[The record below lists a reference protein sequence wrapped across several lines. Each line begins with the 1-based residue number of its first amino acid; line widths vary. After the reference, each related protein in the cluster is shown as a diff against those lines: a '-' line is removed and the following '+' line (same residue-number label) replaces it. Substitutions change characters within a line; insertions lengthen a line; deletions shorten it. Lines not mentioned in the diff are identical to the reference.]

1 MTEKDISSVEIP
13 EEFQKITIDFLNDIL
28 NTFPELKD
36 NLNDSEKI
44 LLNMEEESEENIKK
58 ALEDLLKYCQDV
70 YPERFFDILYK
81 NDEIFQNE
89 TINTH
94 FLPNIDFK
102 YLFSTDITE
111 NTKDTLWKYLQ
122 LILFTISNT
131 IQNSEK
137 FGDTAKL
144 FEAIDEDEL
153 KNKMQE
159 TMNEMMNIFDLSGMD
174 LSGMDLSGMDLS
186 GMGFDLSDNPFKK
199 FDISGMDMPNPEEL
213 NEHLNGLL
221 NGKLGN
227 LAGEIAK
234 ETANEMNIDLNNN
247 KNPGDV
253 FEKLFKNPTKLISMV
268 KKVGKKLDEK
278 LKSGE
283 IKESELMEEASEL
296 MKKMKN
302 MPGMKNMESLFSK
315 MGMNNKNQ
323 KMNFSAMQSK
333 LQQNIRSSKQKE
345 RMRAK
350 LEKRKQ
356 QRMKTDIK
364 NTNINNHKIF
374 NPNQE
379 KMEKTLINQK
389 NKSKKR
395 KKKKKK
401 NKKK

>member
-1 MTEKDISSVEIP
+1 MAEKDISSVEIP
-13 EEFQKITIDFLNDIL
+13 EEFQKIITDFLNDIV
-28 NTFPELKD
+28 NTFPELTDK
-36 NLNDSEKI
+36 LTDSEKI
-44 LLNMEEESEENIKK
+44 LLNDEESEDNKKK
-58 ALEDLLKYCQDV
+58 ALETLFKYCQDV

-81 NDEIFQNE
+81 NDDIFEDEE
-89 TINTH
+89 TNTL

-102 YLFSTDITE
+102 YLFSSNITE
-111 NTKDTLWKYLQ
+111 TTKDTLWKYLQ

-144 FEAIDEDEL
+144 FEAIDEEEL

-174 LSGMDLSGMDLS
+174 LSGMDLSGMD
-186 GMGFDLSDNPFKK
+186 FDVSENPFKK
-199 FDISGMDMPNPEEL
+199 FDVSGIDMPNPEEL

-234 ETANEMNIDLNNN
+234 ETASEMNIDLSNN

-253 FEKLFKNPTKLISMV
+253 FEKLFKNPTKLINMV

-302 MPGMKNMESLFSK
+302 MPGMKNMESIFSK
-315 MGMNNKNQ
+315 MGMNTKNQ

-333 LQQNIRSSKQKE
+333 LNQNIKFSKQKKE
-345 RMRAK
+345 C
-350 LEKRKQ
+350 EQ
-356 QRMKTDIK
+356 
-364 NTNINNHKIF
+364 N
-374 NPNQE
+374 
-379 KMEKTLINQK
+379 
-389 NKSKKR
+389 
-395 KKKKKK
+395 
-401 NKKK
+401 

>member
-1 MTEKDISSVEIP
+1 MAEKDISSVEIP
-13 EEFQKITIDFLNDIL
+13 EEFQKIVTDFLNDIV
-28 NTFPELKD
+28 NTFPELTDK
-36 NLNDSEKI
+36 LTDSEKI
-44 LLNMEEESEENIKK
+44 LLNNELNDDNKK
-58 ALEDLLKYCQDV
+58 ALEDLFNYCHNV

-81 NDEIFQNE
+81 NDDIFE
-89 TINTH
+89 DEEINTQ

-102 YLFSTDITE
+102 YLFSSNITE

-144 FEAIDEDEL
+144 FEAIDEEEL

-159 TMNEMMNIFDLSGMD
+159 TMNEMMNIFYFSGIDLSGVDLSGMD
-174 LSGMDLSGMDLS
+174 
-186 GMGFDLSDNPFKK
+186 FDLSDNPFKK
-199 FDISGMDMPNPEEL
+199 FDISGIDMPNPEEL
-213 NEHLNGLL
+213 NDHLIGLL

-253 FEKLFKNPTKLISMV
+253 FEKLFKNPTKLINMV

-302 MPGMKNMESLFSK
+302 MPGMKNMESIFSK
-315 MGMNNKNQ
+315 MGMNTKNQ

-333 LQQNIRSSKQKE
+333 LNQNIKFSKQKE

-350 LEKRKQ
+350 LEKE
-356 QRMKTDIK
+356 D
-364 NTNINNHKIF
+364 
-374 NPNQE
+374 
-379 KMEKTLINQK
+379 
-389 NKSKKR
+389 
-395 KKKKKK
+395 
-401 NKKK
+401 NKK